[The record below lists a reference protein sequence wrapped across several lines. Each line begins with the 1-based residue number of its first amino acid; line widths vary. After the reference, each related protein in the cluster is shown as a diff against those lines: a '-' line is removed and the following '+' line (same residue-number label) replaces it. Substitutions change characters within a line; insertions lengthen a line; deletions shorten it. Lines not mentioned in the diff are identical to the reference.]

1 MGWLNAGTE
10 TYWTKVRKHP
20 FFQQKHWDIDGIC
33 KLDCKTETGMEHID
47 TKNRED
53 AKDGMMLCWGFY
65 FIDLWLQ
72 RSYEKISVYNGVFWF
87 HLMKRKWHS
96 KGSITLEKHHQS
108 SSSNR
113 QWDHDFVGSNQN
125 VCHCFVAA
133 RKIIPI
139 TNINLTDCIVYRV
152 LDWRKLP
159 NLSWE
164 WSMLR
169 WVFVS
174 L

>member
-10 TYWTKVRKHP
+10 TYWTKVIKHP

-113 QWDHDFVGSNQN
+113 QCDHDFVGSNQN
-125 VCHCFVAA
+125 V
-133 RKIIPI
+133 
-139 TNINLTDCIVYRV
+139 IVSWQQGRSSQTQTSNCLIVLFTESSIGGNSRLYRENGQCDV
-152 LDWRKLP
+152 EFP
-159 NLSWE
+159 
-164 WSMLR
+164 
-169 WVFVS
+169 
-174 L
+174 